1 MRNILIFSL
10 ITIVFVT
17 LSYFGFKRVTDDL
30 QNSLAE
36 LQDLEVSVVNMTE
49 QVNNLQ
55 GSVDVVVE
63 EVENL
68 NASKAWTI
76 NKLRNLEIFSET
88 MDTETKNLRAD
99 LADLHLLVESLDS
112 KTESEFE
119 VLSLK
124 IDTLTTETLDTETS
138 YESSDKSFNPINQE
152 NETTYNVSNEVDKVV
167 AEPVA
172 CPQPIKNR
180 SYSYFIKNVSL
191 KKSVAFRVIYDL
203 KDGEV
208 YNVQFESNPPTN
220 LRRPTIRYLDSLY
233 FADATAE
240 NCSIPFKINVD

>member
-10 ITIVFVT
+10 ITIVIVALNYT
-17 LSYFGFKRVTDDL
+17 LSKRVIDDL
-30 QNSLAE
+30 QDSISE
-36 LQDLEVSVVNMTE
+36 LQDLEVSVVNMTGR
-49 QVNNLQ
+49 VNDLQ
-55 GSVDVVVE
+55 NSVDVMLK

-99 LADLHLLVESLDS
+99 LADLHLSVEALAS

-119 VLSLK
+119 VLSSR
-124 IDTLTTETLDTETS
+124 IEAEIVS
-138 YESSDKSFNPINQE
+138 E
-152 NETTYNVSNEVDKVV
+152 NEALADQEIETPYEVSNEVDKVV

-172 CPQPIKNR
+172 CPQPVKNR
-180 SYSYFIKNVSL
+180 SYSYFIQNVSL

>member
-10 ITIVFVT
+10 ITIVIVALNYT
-17 LSYFGFKRVTDDL
+17 LSKRVIDDL
-30 QNSLAE
+30 QDSISE
-36 LQDLEVSVVNMTE
+36 LQDLEVSVVNMTGR
-49 QVNNLQ
+49 VNDLQ
-55 GSVDVVVE
+55 NSVDVMLK

-119 VLSLK
+119 VLSSR
-124 IDTLTTETLDTETS
+124 IDAEIVS
-138 YESSDKSFNPINQE
+138 E
-152 NETTYNVSNEVDKVV
+152 NEALADQEIETPYEVSNEVDKVV

-172 CPQPIKNR
+172 CPQPVKNR
-180 SYSYFIKNVSL
+180 SYSYFIQNVSL